1 MNLLGFRNRSIRV
14 KLTLAV
20 VATSVFTLAL
30 ACCALI
36 VSDQS
41 SFEKGL
47 AENAGLMTEI
57 LAYNCVSAV
66 EFEDD
71 ATAVE
76 VLQSLK
82 SDSHVVWAAVILPN
96 ETKFAAYVR
105 ANETV
110 PSSMP
115 DLSEDGIFSD
125 GNTLTV
131 RRPIMSDDEEI
142 GRLWLCSDLDEK
154 AARLESFVG
163 SSLLFSL
170 AAALIGLLVAARF
183 QRVISQPI
191 KELEDGARQLAVG
204 NLDFNIKYESKD
216 EIGALADTFR
226 SLKDYLETLSD
237 AAERIAANDL
247 SVIIEPRSETDVLGN
262 AFKKMSSNLVRMIRQ
277 LGQHAQQLVAGV
289 AEIEASSE
297 QMSKGARE
305 QAEQVSGVS
314 AAVEE
319 MTANITESS
328 KGATDASSASRE
340 ASETASTGGRIVT
353 ETIDGMRAIAEVVRQ
368 SADSI
373 GDLAESAEQIGEII
387 SVIDDIADQTNLL
400 ALNAAIEAA
409 RAGEQGRGFAVVA
422 DEVRKLAERT
432 GTATAEISNV
442 IKEVQ
447 SKTSGVVQSM
457 ESGIVEVDKGRELAD
472 QAGSSLGEIVQMSQS
487 VMNMVEQIAQVSD
500 QQTAVAN
507 EVAQSVEAI
516 SSVTES
522 TARQSEESL
531 EAAKMLND
539 QAEELQQIVSS
550 FKM

>member
-30 ACCALI
+30 ACSALI
-36 VSDQS
+36 ISDQS

-47 AENAGLMTEI
+47 AKNAGLMTEI

-66 EFEDD
+66 DFEDD
-71 ATAVE
+71 ATAEE
-76 VLQSLK
+76 VLQSLS
-82 SDSHVVWAAVILPN
+82 SDSHVMWAAVILPN
-96 ETKFAAYVR
+96 DTKFATYAR
-105 ANETV
+105 DSETV
-110 PSSMP
+110 PQGMP
-115 DLSEDGIFSD
+115 ELGEDGIVCD
-125 GNTLTV
+125 GASLTV
-131 RRPIMSDDEEI
+131 RRPIMSNDEEI
-142 GRLWLCSDLDEK
+142 GSLWLCSDLDEK
-154 AARLESFVG
+154 AARLESFVS

-170 AAALIGLLVAARF
+170 AAALIGLFVAARF
-183 QRVISQPI
+183 QRVISKPI
-191 KELEDGARQLAVG
+191 KELENGAQQLAVG
-204 NLDFNIKYESKD
+204 NLDFTITYQSKD

-226 SLKDYLETLSD
+226 TLKDYLETLSD
-237 AAERIAANDL
+237 AAERIAANNL
-247 SVIIEPRSETDVLGN
+247 TVHIEPRSEKDVLGN
-262 AFKKMSSNLVRMIRQ
+262 AFQKMSTNLVIMIRQ
-277 LGQHAQQLVAGV
+277 LGQHAEALVAGV
-289 AEIEASSE
+289 AEIEASSD
-297 QMSKGARE
+297 QMSKGARD

-319 MTANITESS
+319 MTANISESS
-328 KGATDASSASRE
+328 KGATDASSASKK
-340 ASETASTGGRIVT
+340 ASETASTGGQIVT
-353 ETIDGMRAIAEVVRQ
+353 ETIEGMRAIADVVRE

-373 GDLAESAEQIGEII
+373 GDLAVSAEKIGEII

-432 GTATAEISNV
+432 GKATAEISDV

-447 SKTSGVVQSM
+447 SKTSSVVKSM
-457 ESGIVEVDKGRELAD
+457 ESGIVEVEKGRELAD

-487 VMNMVEQIAQVSD
+487 VMNMVQQIAQVSD
-500 QQTAVAN
+500 QQTDVAN

-522 TARQSEESL
+522 TAKQSEESL
-531 EAAKMLND
+531 EAAKMLNN
-539 QAEELQQIVSS
+539 QAEELQEIVSS